1 MWKSFTTQ
9 FAHRELYLNV
19 WNSKRHQNIE
29 LYYNKQTNKTLVQ
42 IILVKFLYFL
52 LRQKFLKSY
61 WLLSVDIWCL
71 GSSINDVT
79 QFSIFLICFLIVT
92 CSLQVFSDYSFFFKK
107 KGYLLTALSSKN
119 HWPIPLCRDVIYG
132 RPLTVLKPLIYKRH
146 ATTSCKQTFINWKK
160 G

>member
-1 MWKSFTTQ
+1 VKKFYNSICS
-9 FAHRELYLNV
+9 HLNV
-19 WNSKRHQNIE
+19 WSGKRHQNIE

-61 WLLSVDIWCL
+61 WLLSVDIWYL

-92 CSLQVFSDYSFFFKK
+92 CSLQVFSDYSLVLPCRQKIT
-107 KGYLLTALSSKN
+107 GPSPY
-119 HWPIPLCRDVIYG
+119 CRDVIYG

-146 ATTSCKQTFINWKK
+146 ATTSSKQTFIN
-160 G
+160 